1 MGNCPKKINEAKA
14 KSVKCLNGKAFISTL
29 CDSTARQERK
39 KRVILG
45 VRLTAVVDKLTEH
58 PPGGA
63 LLLKSD
69 GNACQKLKRRPLM

>member
-14 KSVKCLNGKAFISTL
+14 KSVKCLKGKAFISTL

-39 KRVILG
+39 RRVILG